1 MADIVTTIVI
11 INRIA
16 LRNNDFKHEI
26 HISSLFLLSETRSQ
40 VITILT
46 EIRKWRL
53 RSFAYGCEQK
63 KYGEQREN
71 EGTRRRG
78 RKKRGEEG
86 DGKNEGWKFLFPC
99 CRNCDVGLFLK

>member
-86 DGKNEGWKFLFPC
+86 EGENEGWKFLFPC